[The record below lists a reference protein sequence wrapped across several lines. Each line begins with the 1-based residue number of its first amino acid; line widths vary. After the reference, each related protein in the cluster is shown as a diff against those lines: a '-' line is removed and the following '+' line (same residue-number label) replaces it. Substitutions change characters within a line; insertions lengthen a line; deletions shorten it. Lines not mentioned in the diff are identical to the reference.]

1 MGRKD
6 KHRTAVKS
14 LSLKVGDLKQVKE
27 RVPLTAAQK
36 EEIGRLV
43 RAGVPK
49 VQLAKDY
56 RVDDGTIRR
65 VAKSEVT
72 TGRSHIGLSL
82 ALTRN
87 VASFFFSW
95 KTTISCFQSAH
106 DNNIWHTSEDACVHT
121 SGVKSDV
128 NQARARAGP
137 RCTCFIG
144 NISH

>member
-49 VQLAKDY
+49 VQLVREYPCMRY
-56 RVDDGTIRR
+56 RACMLSMR
-65 VAKSEVT
+65 V
-72 TGRSHIGLSL
+72 
-82 ALTRN
+82 
-87 VASFFFSW
+87 
-95 KTTISCFQSAH
+95 
-106 DNNIWHTSEDACVHT
+106 
-121 SGVKSDV
+121 
-128 NQARARAGP
+128 
-137 RCTCFIG
+137 
-144 NISH
+144 